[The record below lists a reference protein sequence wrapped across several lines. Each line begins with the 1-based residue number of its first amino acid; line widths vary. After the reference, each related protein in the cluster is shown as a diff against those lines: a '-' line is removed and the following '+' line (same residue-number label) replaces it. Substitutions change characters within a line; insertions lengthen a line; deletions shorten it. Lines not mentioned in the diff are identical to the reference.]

1 MWTSSA
7 MDSPT
12 EGRSPKRVK
21 WSEPEAP
28 SGLLSDDA
36 TMPVSM
42 PLTFPLRDLPGD
54 EIDDLPSSPPAT
66 IPTQIIG
73 TPAKSAP
80 VVIQVAAS
88 SPVIKES
95 PIKPRSV
102 PTAALPAAAVETPPA
117 RRPYV
122 IKIDLDDDTE
132 VPYAGISSDEEE
144 DSKKD
149 AVANSAATTFYQ
161 SRPTRSPSNGA
172 SSGITLRVS
181 ESPVAKV
188 DAVANMR
195 SYAGQFT
202 FNASKRHDWSAA
214 AKDVANMRRNFA
226 NAQLQNKPSLP
237 QRAPAVPRPTGV
249 IDLTDASPIIE
260 TLVREFPEMAKQK
273 VIKAVRDS
281 NHNHER
287 AKLALQ
293 KQQLVDWGF
302 DPTNLVP
309 RVKRVYP
316 ALDMRDVVDALI
328 KNGGA
333 FDKTIAYLADVQSAP
348 EVIVLDDDFETSGT
362 TAAKRNAQR
371 QPKKTIREKF
381 SNHTGPTAI
390 SPPAKPAPTVPSG
403 EASATE
409 PTKPRRRLVSGRK
422 LRQLESSES
431 PETVDLISSDEEVGA
446 ESQSGAAPEERTELD
461 ILSFINSTDVAG
473 LVDLSFTDDA
483 TAELILAQRPFASL
497 EDVRGVADP
506 NVLMGRG
513 KNRTPKVVGDR
524 VVDQC
529 LETWQ
534 GFLAVDSLLQSCQEL
549 GDKIKEGMKGMGVE
563 VGAADSGEGLDI
575 VAPQV
580 EAVDGVDPTLGGNGH
595 SGLSQGVQNLMIG
608 QPKLMSSDIT
618 LKPYQVLGVHWLKL
632 LHEKELGAILAD
644 EMGLGKT
651 CQVIAFLALLLERG
665 VKGPHIVV
673 VPPSTLEN
681 WLREFQRFCPAL
693 KVEVYYGNA
702 KERMDI
708 RNELFEN
715 GDFNVIVTTYNTF
728 QGTSQTA
735 KLDRWFLRKYDFN
748 VAIFDEGHQLKNSSS
763 NRAQSLATLKTQ
775 FRVLL
780 TGTPLQN
787 NLQELMNLLAFILPQ
802 LFEGRNEQLSSVFR
816 YKATTAD
823 KATDNSK
830 LLSYERVRRAKAIM
844 TPFVLRRRKLQ
855 VLKDLPKKFRTVIE
869 CELTP
874 VQAKLYQRFLDQTIA
889 RAKKEDKKNARGNM
903 LMKLRQAAIHPLLV
917 RDIYSDSYIGE
928 MAEDIRG
935 EPEYNT
941 REHSTAAIQE
951 DMCAMTDWELHQLC
965 MQFPNTLR
973 DYRLTHDEWMDSA
986 KVVAL
991 KQILSEA
998 KAKGDRVLIFSQFT
1012 TVLDILERV
1021 LQTLEVPFLRLD
1033 GSTHVALR
1041 QDLVDQ
1047 FEDEQD
1053 ITAFLLS
1060 TKAGGVGLN
1069 LAAANRVVIFDSSFN
1084 PFDDLQA
1091 EDRAWRIGQTR
1102 DVQVSRLV
1110 AKGTVEEAIQN
1121 LANTKLMLDAS
1132 VSSEN
1137 AEEDGERFSDF
1148 VRGSLMKQIFN
1159 NAFLEK
1165 SARIKSEKEEARK
1178 LAAELAAKEA
1188 QDRLA
1193 AELAEKDRS
1202 SRDEDEDEEPVF
1214 KRCGLR
1220 SRRQGADPVATAAK
1234 KRRCES
1240 DSDDEQEGDGQSE
1253 SLNPAAATVVGT
1265 VEEAEVPVAA
1275 TAADEVAVRDT
1286 GDGGCDELDRGAGR
1300 GVHDSDGGADRRA
1313 HRSDGDAGRNSRQMV
1328 EEEENPT
1335 MERAV
1340 RMKLQDAVEPVTSP
1354 STKQQKP
1361 VVSTPYR
1368 RNIPEVEKR
1377 HAVLDRL
1384 KTERA
1389 RRKELAAQAEAKKAA
1404 PKPRRVPV
1412 VRRIKLQEQP
1422 VPETGYVAAFLP
1434 QKRKEPPAAE
1444 AQTAASK
1451 KQKTEPGTID
1461 YPSKNLKRKEPPR
1474 TEQQTV
1480 VPKRQKKEAS
1490 GPANDNATASP
1501 SGQDAGSVAGLS
1513 KKRKAAPGD
1522 EHLTKKQKTQPA
1534 PPEKQ
1539 SAAPKKPAQSHSA
1552 AKASKRK
1559 AAVIIVLSDS
1569 ETDEAP
1575 QKPTNR
1581 KKK

>member
-1 MWTSSA
+1 
-7 MDSPT
+7 MDSPP

-21 WSEPEAP
+21 WSEPEVP
-28 SGLLSDDA
+28 SGLLSDEA

-42 PLTFPLRDLPGD
+42 PLTFPIRDLPGD

-73 TPAKSAP
+73 TPARNGP
-80 VVIQVAAS
+80 VVQVAAS

-95 PIKPRSV
+95 PIQPRAV
-102 PTAALPAAAVETPPA
+102 PAAALPAAAAATPPA
-117 RRPYV
+117 RRPYIV
-122 IKIDLDDDTE
+122 KIDLTDDTE
-132 VPYAGISSDEEE
+132 VPYAGSSSDEE

-149 AVANSAATTFYQ
+149 SVANSAATTFYQ

-172 SSGITLRVS
+172 SPSSTLRVS
-181 ESPVAKV
+181 ESPVAKA
-188 DAVANMR
+188 DSVANMR

-202 FNASKRHDWSAA
+202 FNASKRPDWSGAA
-214 AKDVANMRRNFA
+214 NAANAANDVANMRRKFA
-226 NAQLQNKPSLP
+226 NAQLQSKPSLP
-237 QRAPAVPRPTGV
+237 QRAPAAPRPSGV
-249 IDLTDASPIIE
+249 IDLTDASPLIE
-260 TLVREFPEMAKQK
+260 ALIKEFPEMAKQK

-293 KQQLVDWGF
+293 KQQLMDWGF
-302 DPTNLVP
+302 EPHILVP

-316 ALDMRDVVDALI
+316 ALDMKVVLGALI
-328 KNGGA
+328 KNSGG

-348 EVIVLDDDFETSGT
+348 EVIVLDDDQEPTGT
-362 TAAKRNAQR
+362 VAAKRNAQR

-381 SNHTGPTAI
+381 SNLAGPTVI
-390 SPPAKPAPTVPSG
+390 SPPAKPAGSPTAPSG
-403 EASATE
+403 EASVPETV
-409 PTKPRRRLVSGRK
+409 KPRRRLVLGKK

-431 PETVDLISSDEEVGA
+431 PETVDLVSSGEEDG
-446 ESQSGAAPEERTELD
+446 EGGQSGAVEEGSESDVLK
-461 ILSFINSTDVAG
+461 FINSADVAG

-513 KNRTPKVVGDR
+513 KNRAPKVVGDR

-534 GFLAVDSLLQSCQEL
+534 GFLAVDSLLKSCQEL
-549 GDKIKEGMKGMGVE
+549 GDKIKEGMKLMGVE

-575 VAPQV
+575 VAPV
-580 EAVDGVDPTLGGNGH
+580 ETDGVDPTSGGIGH
-595 SGLSQGVQNLMIG
+595 SGLSQGVQNLTIG
-608 QPKLMSSDIT
+608 QPKLMSEDMT

-681 WLREFQRFCPAL
+681 WLREFHRFCPTL
-693 KVEVYYGNA
+693 KVEVYYGTA
-702 KERMDI
+702 KERQAI
-708 RNELFEN
+708 RDELCSN
-715 GDFNVIVTTYNTF
+715 SDFNVLVTTYNTF

-735 KLDRWFLRKYDFN
+735 KLDRWFLRRFNFN

-802 LFEGRNEQLSSVFR
+802 LFEGRIEQLSSIFR

-844 TPFVLRRRKLQ
+844 TPFVLRRRKAQ
-855 VLKDLPKKFRTVIE
+855 VLKDLPQKFRTVVE

-874 VQAKLYQRFLDQTIA
+874 GQAKLYQRFLDQTIA
-889 RAKKEDKKNARGNM
+889 RAQGEDKKNRGNM

-917 RDIYSDSYIGE
+917 RDIYTDDYVRE
-928 MAEDIRG
+928 MARDIRE
-935 EPEYNT
+935 EPDYCS
-941 REHSTAAIQE
+941 REHSTSAIAE
-951 DMCAMTDWELHQLC
+951 DMRAMTDWELHGLC
-965 MQFPNTLR
+965 QQYPGTLKP
-973 DYRLTHDEWMDSA
+973 YRLAHDEWMDSA
-986 KVVAL
+986 KVIAL
-991 KQILSEA
+991 RQILADA

-1021 LQTLEVPFLRLD
+1021 LQTLTVPFVRLD

-1047 FEDEQD
+1047 FEDEKD

-1102 DVQVSRLV
+1102 DVHVSRLV

-1137 AEEDGERFSDF
+1137 PEEDGEQFSEF
-1148 VRGSLMKQIFN
+1148 VRSSLLKQIFN
-1159 NAFLEK
+1159 
-1165 SARIKSEKEEARK
+1165 EEA
-1178 LAAELAAKEA
+1178 
-1188 QDRLA
+1188 
-1193 AELAEKDRS
+1193 
-1202 SRDEDEDEEPVF
+1202 
-1214 KRCGLR
+1214 
-1220 SRRQGADPVATAAK
+1220 
-1234 KRRCES
+1234 
-1240 DSDDEQEGDGQSE
+1240 
-1253 SLNPAAATVVGT
+1253 
-1265 VEEAEVPVAA
+1265 
-1275 TAADEVAVRDT
+1275 
-1286 GDGGCDELDRGAGR
+1286 
-1300 GVHDSDGGADRRA
+1300 
-1313 HRSDGDAGRNSRQMV
+1313 
-1328 EEEENPT
+1328 
-1335 MERAV
+1335 
-1340 RMKLQDAVEPVTSP
+1340 
-1354 STKQQKP
+1354 
-1361 VVSTPYR
+1361 
-1368 RNIPEVEKR
+1368 
-1377 HAVLDRL
+1377 
-1384 KTERA
+1384 
-1389 RRKELAAQAEAKKAA
+1389 
-1404 PKPRRVPV
+1404 
-1412 VRRIKLQEQP
+1412 
-1422 VPETGYVAAFLP
+1422 
-1434 QKRKEPPAAE
+1434 
-1444 AQTAASK
+1444 
-1451 KQKTEPGTID
+1451 
-1461 YPSKNLKRKEPPR
+1461 
-1474 TEQQTV
+1474 
-1480 VPKRQKKEAS
+1480 
-1490 GPANDNATASP
+1490 
-1501 SGQDAGSVAGLS
+1501 
-1513 KKRKAAPGD
+1513 
-1522 EHLTKKQKTQPA
+1522 
-1534 PPEKQ
+1534 
-1539 SAAPKKPAQSHSA
+1539 
-1552 AKASKRK
+1552 
-1559 AAVIIVLSDS
+1559 
-1569 ETDEAP
+1569 
-1575 QKPTNR
+1575 
-1581 KKK
+1581 